1 MSSFLRGSEPPPPLL
16 CCLIRK
22 MLGSVQCFSPHPLRW
37 SHTGFL
43 PSLIQSLHCLMFY
56 SLENPHEVMLSSFL
70 WLHSICRKSHG
81 ALLCFLCLSGFASGN
96 PQLRPWDSPF
106 SPAFHQESST
116 ARVSSVR
123 GPPVASMRGHGA
135 GLLCGKLFSYRP
147 TSFLG
152 RAAPLWAS
160 ADEARSAGPR
170 GKASFSP
177 TLYGV
182 FSMNPGSSLQFFRF
196 VFSC

>member
-1 MSSFLRGSEPPPPLL
+1 MALCPLPDCPGQKLSTQAESGWPHQRVLRGSEPPPPLL

-70 WLHSICRKSHG
+70 WLHSICRKSHE

-106 SPAFHQESST
+106 SLAFHQESST

-123 GPPVASMRGHGA
+123 GATSSLHE
-135 GLLCGKLFSYRP
+135 RP
-147 TSFLG
+147 WG
-152 RAAPLWAS
+152 WAALW
-160 ADEARSAGPR
+160 EAFQLQTNVLPSRSALGQR
-170 GKASFSP
+170 
-177 TLYGV
+177 
-182 FSMNPGSSLQFFRF
+182 
-196 VFSC
+196 